1 MVLDLGVQV
10 RFPQQ
15 VGIASTQQ
23 AKSQPGGR
31 RYRKRL
37 FHWQAELIYKS
48 RQYNLSLRPVTAID
62 GVDDMIRK
70 MTTICLL
77 AWLAGP
83 VLAQNPAWTNP
94 YPAFH
99 IIGPLYG
106 VGTEDLSAFLIT
118 TDEGHILVN
127 TGLAGSIDIIRDN
140 MDSVGYRLEDIRI
153 LLTTQSHFDHTA
165 DLAAIK
171 DASGARMLATA
182 KDARVLEDGG
192 LSDPHFGGEVSFD
205 PIEVDE
211 IIGEGDIIE
220 LGELRLMVHE
230 HPGHTEGSSSYT
242 FTVNENGRDYRVGIM
257 NMGSINAGKRL
268 LDDPTYDGVAAD
280 FAYTYATQKTMPVDI
295 WVASH
300 AAQYGLHDK
309 YRPGQAYSPDT
320 FVDPEG
326 LLRAVEA
333 LEKAF
338 LDQLS
343 DEQIRTAYPE

>member
-1 MVLDLGVQV
+1 MTDLSGKG
-10 RFPQQ
+10 RSSQQ
-15 VGIASTQQ
+15 VGIACIHQ

-31 RYRKRL
+31 WYRKRL
-37 FHWQAELIYKS
+37 FHWQAEMIYKR
-48 RQYNLSLRPVTAID
+48 RQYNLSLRSVTATD

-70 MTTICLL
+70 MAAICLL

-140 MDSVGYRLEDIRI
+140 MDSLGYRLEDIRI

-171 DASGARMLATA
+171 EASGARMLATA

>member
-1 MVLDLGVQV
+1 MFKTMCK
-10 RFPQQ
+10 RF
-15 VGIASTQQ
+15 
-23 AKSQPGGR
+23 
-31 RYRKRL
+31 
-37 FHWQAELIYKS
+37 
-48 RQYNLSLRPVTAID
+48 TA
-62 GVDDMIRK
+62 
-70 MTTICLL
+70 ICLL
-77 AWLAGP
+77 AWLAVP
-83 VLAQNPAWTNP
+83 ALAQNPAWTNP

-127 TGLAGSIDIIRDN
+127 TGLAGSMDIIRDN
-140 MDSVGYRLEDIRI
+140 MESLGYRLEDIRI

-182 KDARVLEDGG
+182 LDARVLEDGG
-192 LSDPHFGGEVSFD
+192 LSDPHFGGEASFD

-220 LGELRLMVHE
+220 LGNLRLMVHE
-230 HPGHTEGSSSYT
+230 HPGHTEGSSSYS
-242 FTVNENGRDYRVGIM
+242 FTVNENGRDYRVAIL

-268 LDDPTYDGVAAD
+268 LDEPTYEGVAAD

-309 YRPGQAYSPDT
+309 YTPGQAYSPDT

-326 LLRAVEA
+326 LVRAVEA
-333 LEKAF
+333 LEKTF
-338 LDQLS
+338 LDQLAN
-343 DEQIRTAYPE
+343 EQIRTAYPD